1 LKLAREKSQFFVH
14 KLVQKPFM
22 KCIIGKKIGMTT
34 LFDEERGALNM
45 TLIECEKN
53 TVVEKRT
60 MEKNGYLALGLQTAK
75 TSRKNVVKEFRLDRD
90 RKFDAVEV
98 LAGELDAIEMGSE
111 LSVDMFALGE
121 KVSITGITKAKG
133 FQGVVKR
140 HGFKGAGRGH
150 GHKHDA
156 RKPGSIG
163 ATFPEHVVKG
173 RRMAGRMGGDKMTVR
188 GLEIVYVD
196 QAKGL
201 LGVRGAVPGVNGRIV
216 QVSTLK

>member
-1 LKLAREKSQFFVH
+1 
-14 KLVQKPFM
+14 M
-22 KCIIGKKIGMTT
+22 KNDMKFLIGKKLGMTT

-53 TVVEKRT
+53 TVVMKRT
-60 MEKNGYLALGLQTAK
+60 TEKDGYLAVAVEAPKTTKKTAI
-75 TSRKNVVKEFRLDRD
+75 KEFRFDKG
-90 RKFDAVEV
+90 RKFDDVA
-98 LAGELDAIEMGSE
+98 ELSKELEAIEVGSNPTVE
-111 LSVDMFALGE
+111 AFVVGE
-121 KVSITGITKAKG
+121 KVNVNGVTKAKG

-173 RRMAGRMGGDKMTVR
+173 RRMAGRMGGENMTVKN
-188 GLEIVYVD
+188 LEVVYVD
-196 QAKGL
+196 VAKGL
-201 LGVRGAVPGVNGRIV
+201 LGVRGAVPGVIGRLV
-216 QVSTLK
+216 QVVSAR